1 MLCFRGIVVLKW
13 EGGLLLRGEGCS
25 IVIKSY
31 TKNKEVELTLCD
43 VSETI
48 AERDRDNGC
57 TREFV
62 VGIVSS
68 VVSCF

>member
-31 TKNKEVELTLCD
+31 TKKQR
-43 VSETI
+43 
-48 AERDRDNGC
+48 RD
-57 TREFV
+57 
-62 VGIVSS
+62 
-68 VVSCF
+68 